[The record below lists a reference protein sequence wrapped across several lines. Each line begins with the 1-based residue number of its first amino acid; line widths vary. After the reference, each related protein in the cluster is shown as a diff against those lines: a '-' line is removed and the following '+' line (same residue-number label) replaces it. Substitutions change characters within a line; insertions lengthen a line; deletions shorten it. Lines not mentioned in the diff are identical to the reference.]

1 MALYSNGA
9 EVAGSGTV
17 RGSASNLSNIPAPS
31 NSQIL
36 TGVASAGANV
46 VGSYASL
53 YNHSS
58 FSQHTHGQT
67 QGINGSNDYRFATTA
82 GYHTSNTYPAGTWRC
97 MGWSYHQGGNTSERV
112 TIWLRIS

>member
-1 MALYSNGA
+1 MAIISNGTT
-9 EVAGSGTV
+9 VASGGS
-17 RGSASNLSNIPAPS
+17 LQNIPSPS

-36 TGVASAGANV
+36 AGVASAGANV

-82 GYHTSNTYPAGTWRC
+82 GSHTSNSYPSGTWRC
-97 MGWSYHQGGNTSERV
+97 MGWSYHQGGNRIERV